1 MNIFILDDQIS
12 NIPALMSDQHVIK
25 MILESCQILCTVHH
39 MHNTPNVP
47 YKKTHQNHPC
57 VVWAAESSYNYN
69 YVLELA
75 QALSDEYTFRF
86 GKRHKSQ
93 DVIDWLNDNVLD
105 IKYSEM
111 TQHVQCVPDDYIHR
125 DPVTAY
131 RDYYT
136 KKYNDFKDF
145 KRKAMRFTKRDVP
158 SFLNSQK

>member
-111 TQHVQCVPDDYIHR
+111 TQHV
-125 DPVTAY
+125 
-131 RDYYT
+131 
-136 KKYNDFKDF
+136 
-145 KRKAMRFTKRDVP
+145 
-158 SFLNSQK
+158 

>member
-39 MHNTPNVP
+39 THNTPNVP

-93 DVIDWLNDNVLD
+93 DVIDWLNANTLN
-105 IKYSEM
+105 IEYSEM

-125 DPVTAY
+125 DPVKAY

-158 SFLNSQK
+158 NFLKAG